1 MEGNAELEKTDAP
14 RVVARAQN
22 DRRAMRGEPSAPY
35 LSWTHRGIEEV
46 SLSPSAARRVVEGL
60 RVVQIEEGA

>member
-1 MEGNAELEKTDAP
+1 MEGNAAVENIDAP
-14 RVVARAQN
+14 IVVARAQN
-22 DRRAMRGEPSAPY
+22 DRRAMSGEPSAPY
-35 LSWTHRGIEEV
+35 LSWTHGGIEDV